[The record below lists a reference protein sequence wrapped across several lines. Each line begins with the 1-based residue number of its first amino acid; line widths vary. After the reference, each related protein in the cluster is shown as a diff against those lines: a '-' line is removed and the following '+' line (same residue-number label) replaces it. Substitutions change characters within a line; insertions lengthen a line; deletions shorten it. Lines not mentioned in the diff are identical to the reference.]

1 MGCEIAT
8 TCSEKNVELVKSL
21 GADHVVDYNTSD
33 FEEMLND
40 YDIAYDLLGDHVS
53 DHAIEKC
60 CSILKKTADSHYIT
74 LTHPLVSTLDA
85 KGILLGA
92 PHALYLRQ
100 MQKRK
105 FSPINIHWS
114 IYRPSLS
121 GLEQLTELVQNGIIK
136 PIIDSVFKI
145 EDIAQAHRKVAT
157 GHVSGKVIIEH
168 QR

>member
-1 MGCEIAT
+1 VRTID
-8 TCSEKNVELVKSL
+8 N
-21 GADHVVDYNTSD
+21 
-33 FEEMLND
+33 
-40 YDIAYDLLGDHVS
+40 
-53 DHAIEKC
+53 
-60 CSILKKTADSHYIT
+60 
-74 LTHPLVSTLDA
+74 
-85 KGILLGA
+85 KGILLGT

-100 MQKRK
+100 LQKRK

-121 GLEQLTELVQNGIIK
+121 GLEQLTELVQDGTIK

-145 EDIAQAHRKVAT
+145 EDIGQAHRKAAT

>member
-1 MGCEIAT
+1 M
-8 TCSEKNVELVKSL
+8 
-21 GADHVVDYNTSD
+21 
-33 FEEMLND
+33 
-40 YDIAYDLLGDHVS
+40 
-53 DHAIEKC
+53 
-60 CSILKKTADSHYIT
+60 
-74 LTHPLVSTLDA
+74 VSTLDA
-85 KGILLGA
+85 KGVLLGA

-121 GLEQLTELVQNGIIK
+121 GLEQLTELVQDGTIK
-136 PIIDSVFKI
+136 PIIDSVYNI
-145 EDIAQAHRKVAT
+145 EDISQAHSKAAT